1 MRYDL
6 YTLEGERVPDTPW
19 PDYPRPQLRRDSF
32 FNLNGLWE
40 FAVPP
45 DGCSPVYD
53 RTIRVPFCPESLLSG
68 VHRHFAEGS
77 RLFYR
82 RFFSLPEGFVRDR
95 VLLHIGAADQ
105 VLDCFVNG
113 RHVGGHTGGYTSM
126 TFDITAALDRR
137 NELVVQVQDDLRSP
151 ALPYGKQVQK
161 PGGMWYTPVSGIWQT
176 VWLESVPACYV
187 RGLDIRADDRQA
199 VIDTG
204 DETLRGEV
212 TVRTPDGEM
221 TCPLEKGRAVVRPAR
236 PRQWSPRDPYLYFFT
251 LKTESDRVESY
262 FALRRLDVRQI
273 HGAARLCLNGKPL
286 FFHGVLDQGYY
297 SDGLYTP
304 AAPRCY
310 EQDIRTMQ
318 RLGFNTLRK
327 HIKIEP
333 EIFYYQCD
341 RLGMVVFQDMVN
353 NGDYR
358 FVRDTLLPTLGFRR
372 KRDVRL
378 HRDPAARAAF
388 LEGME
393 ATVAQL
399 KNHPC
404 IFLWTVFNEGWGQ
417 FDSARV
423 YARLKE
429 LDPDRFVDTASGW
442 FLPAATDVD
451 SRHIYFGPWRL
462 RPGDNPLLL
471 TEFGGACLAV
481 EGHLYHPDKSYG
493 YSTCKDR
500 AALEQRLRALYEKRV
515 LPAARKG
522 LCGAIYTQ
530 LSDVEDE
537 INGLVTWDRRVVKVE
552 PDFLRELARRL
563 EEAVDR

>member
-1 MRYDL
+1 MD
-6 YTLEGERVPDTPW
+6 
-19 PDYPRPQLRRDSF
+19 QLKDDF
-32 FNLNGLWE
+32 LE
-40 FAVPP
+40 FAF
-45 DGCSPVYD
+45 SVYTQYAEAYG
-53 RTIRVPFCPESLLSG
+53 RREGLAPALVFPLSYLA
-68 VHRHFAEGS
+68 FAREET
-77 RLFYR
+77 RLFQ
-82 RFFSLPEGFVRDR
+82 FLFVRD
-95 VLLHIGAADQ
+95 
-105 VLDCFVNG
+105 
-113 RHVGGHTGGYTSM
+113 M
-126 TFDITAALDRR
+126 ALDM
-137 NELVVQVQDDLRSP
+137 
-151 ALPYGKQVQK
+151 A
-161 PGGMWYTPVSGIWQT
+161 
-176 VWLESVPACYV
+176 
-187 RGLDIRADDRQA
+187 
-199 VIDTG
+199 
-204 DETLRGEV
+204 
-212 TVRTPDGEM
+212 
-221 TCPLEKGRAVVRPAR
+221 RPADFYKEPGNMER
-236 PRQWSPRDPYLYFFT
+236 ARAFARQVGVDPEPGKELF
-251 LKTESDRVESY
+251 
-262 FALRRLDVRQI
+262 LD
-273 HGAARLCLNGKPL
+273 L
-286 FFHGVLDQGYY
+286 F
-297 SDGLYTP
+297 LYTHGMAVLTASGKMDLP
-304 AAPRCY
+304 AASARA
-310 EQDIRTMQ
+310 MVQ

-327 HIKIEP
+327 HIKVEP

-552 PDFLRELARRL
+552 PDFLRELAHRL